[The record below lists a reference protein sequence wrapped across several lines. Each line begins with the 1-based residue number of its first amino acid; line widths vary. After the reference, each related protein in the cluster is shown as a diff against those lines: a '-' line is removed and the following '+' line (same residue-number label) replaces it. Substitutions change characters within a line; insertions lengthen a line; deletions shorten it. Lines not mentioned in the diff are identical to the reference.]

1 MIKLLILCEFIAQ
14 IDKKNIY
21 LESNHTYK
29 EEDKVGGTGE
39 IQKMPFGINFT
50 YDTLEGY
57 MIKYSDNIATN
68 ALIDILGMD
77 NINKKSQELGLKAT
91 KLNRKM
97 IKEGEQN

>member
-1 MIKLLILCEFIAQ
+1 MINLLILCEFIAQ

-29 EEDKVGGTGE
+29 EEDKVDGAGE
-39 IQKMPFGINFT
+39 IKKMPFGINFT

-97 IKEGEQN
+97 LEEGEQN